1 MADTAFQVAKRKA
14 RYGHKS
20 YIVWTDR
27 TGEQQYALYNK
38 QNLKQAILA
47 VGTSGKFYWLD
58 ASTGVSNIARS
69 FSYMLHLLKCAPG
82 KLDARL

>member
-1 MADTAFQVAKRKA
+1 MATAGQTAFQIAQRKA

-20 YIVWTDR
+20 YLVWTDR
-27 TGEQQYALYNK
+27 SGEQQYALYNK
-38 QNLKQAILA
+38 ANIKRAILD
-47 VGTSGKFYWLD
+47 VGTKGRFYWLS

-82 KLDARL
+82 AAA

>member
-1 MADTAFQVAKRKA
+1 MADTVYQEAVRKA
-14 RYGHKS
+14 RYGHKA

-27 TGEQQYALYNK
+27 AGIQRYALYNK
-38 QNLKQAILA
+38 QNIKLAILA
-47 VGTSGKFYWLD
+47 VGTKGRFYWLD

-82 KLDARL
+82 KLERAA